1 MSVAGIICEFDPL
14 HTGHAYLM
22 EQARGGGAEAVVCA
36 MSGSFTQRGGFAVAD
51 KLARA
56 EMAVRCGADLVLELP
71 TVWAMSTA
79 ERFAQGGVDIL
90 TRTGV
95 VTELV
100 FGSECGD
107 LAGLR
112 RAADCLESPEFTAS
126 LASLPED
133 GRTFA
138 ARRQAALA
146 TLLGAEEAAL
156 LASPNNPLS
165 AESFLTP
172 PQLAGMTP
180 GPRSMH

>member
-90 TRTGV
+90 TV
-95 VTELV
+95 P
-100 FGSECGD
+100 
-107 LAGLR
+107 AW
-112 RAADCLESPEFTAS
+112 
-126 LASLPED
+126 
-133 GRTFA
+133 
-138 ARRQAALA
+138 
-146 TLLGAEEAAL
+146 
-156 LASPNNPLS
+156 
-165 AESFLTP
+165 
-172 PQLAGMTP
+172 
-180 GPRSMH
+180 